1 MWWTI
6 YRETNIVLGDLI
18 LSKKTQKIDDQKGVK
33 VLAEALRDGGTLLD
47 ISCPICAYPLI
58 KINEKIFC
66 KICDNEVIIYKDES
80 ELPKEYRK
88 ALDPKKT
95 QIDSPMVKT
104 LNTKIETLRKKMDA
118 TDDPDEIIKLSEA
131 IEKLLVT
138 LQRLES

>member
-1 MWWTI
+1 M
-6 YRETNIVLGDLI
+6 
-18 LSKKTQKIDDQKGVK
+18 SKKTHKINDQEGIK
-33 VLAEALRDGGTLLD
+33 VLAEALRAGGTLLN

-58 KINEKIFC
+58 KINDKIFC

-88 ALDPKKT
+88 ALKPKET

-104 LNTKIETLRKKMDA
+104 LNTKIEALRKKMEA
-118 TDDPDEIIKLSEA
+118 TDDPDEIIKISEA

-138 LQRLES
+138 LQKLGK